1 MLDGPPSQSDC
12 DHWRAGCGESS
23 HAPFGNRPTE
33 KDPNQGHLA
42 GGRVHAEGGPG
53 KRAGHKASTAPRS
66 DPYST
71 GESSQQFAEAG
82 AAVRRD
88 VARDE

>member
-42 GGRVHAEGGPG
+42 GGRVHSAGGHG
-53 KRAGHKASTAPRS
+53 KRTRGNPDTAPVPDLTAATRLRS
-66 DPYST
+66 CRTS
-71 GESSQQFAEAG
+71 E
-82 AAVRRD
+82 
-88 VARDE
+88 VADHR